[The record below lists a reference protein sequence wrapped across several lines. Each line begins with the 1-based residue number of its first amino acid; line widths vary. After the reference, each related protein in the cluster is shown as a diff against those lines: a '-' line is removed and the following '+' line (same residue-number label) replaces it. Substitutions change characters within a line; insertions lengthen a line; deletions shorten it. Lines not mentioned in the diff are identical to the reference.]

1 MNGLTESINLKQYN
15 IMAKQ
20 KYCETLLK
28 IICVEEPDISYTR
41 NKKLTIQETYLAT
54 YVEVDLGNFGICPIY
69 KVYDLQK
76 NFLGE
81 YYGRDFKTLEEYRDN
96 KLEELFA

>member
-1 MNGLTESINLKQYN
+1 M
-15 IMAKQ
+15 
-20 KYCETLLK
+20 TLLK

-41 NKKLTIQETYLAT
+41 NKALKAQETYLAT
-54 YVEVDLGNFGICPIY
+54 YEEVNLGSFGICPIY

-81 YYGRDFKTLEEYRDN
+81 YYGRDFKTLEEYRDA
-96 KLEELFA
+96 KLEQLFA

>member
-1 MNGLTESINLKQYN
+1 M
-15 IMAKQ
+15 
-20 KYCETLLK
+20 TLLK
-28 IICVEEPDISYTR
+28 IICIEEPDISYTR
-41 NKKLTIQETYLAT
+41 NKSLKEKEAYLAT
-54 YVEVDLGNFGICPIY
+54 YQEANLGSFGICPIY

-81 YYGRDFKTLEEYRDN
+81 YYARDFKTLEEYRDT

>member
-1 MNGLTESINLKQYN
+1 M
-15 IMAKQ
+15 
-20 KYCETLLK
+20 TLLK
-28 IICVEEPDISYTR
+28 IICIEEPDISYTR

-54 YVEVDLGNFGICPIY
+54 YEEANLGSFGICPIY

-81 YYGRDFKTLEEYRDN
+81 YYGRDFQTLEEYRDA
-96 KLEELFA
+96 KLEQLFA

>member
-1 MNGLTESINLKQYN
+1 
-15 IMAKQ
+15 MAKQ
-20 KYCETLLK
+20 YYNMTLLK
-28 IICVEEPDISYTR
+28 IICVEEPDISYTS

-81 YYGRDFKTLEEYRDN
+81 YYGRDFKTLEEYRDK